1 MPSAAQRYR
10 QDFVPG
16 QMVPISGVY
25 TVVHQTHREE
35 HQVIAIRG
43 EEFPLC
49 RVCND
54 QVRFRVA
61 QLVPHVTHDFDLAG
75 PRLKAPKSRAKAA
88 KNGMA

>member
-25 TVVHQTHREE
+25 TVVHQSHREE

-43 EEFPLC
+43 EEF
-49 RVCND
+49 
-54 QVRFRVA
+54 RFAAFAMTR
-61 QLVPHVTHDFDLAG
+61 FDSGL
-75 PRLKAPKSRAKAA
+75 RSSCL
-88 KNGMA
+88 M